1 MNKNMNSEIT
11 GLQTNNET
19 DADCRPKAASFAPLK
34 QTDNNE
40 SRSYD
45 ILTHILVS
53 VLIVLILA
61 IVTLFIIIHT
71 SSSSS

>member
-1 MNKNMNSEIT
+1 MNKNMNNEIT
-11 GLQTNNET
+11 GLQTNNGT
-19 DADCRPKAASFAPLK
+19 SADYQPEVASFAPLK
-34 QTDNNE
+34 QSDNNE

-61 IVTLFIIIHT
+61 IVTLFITIHT